1 MYQAKSKNIA
11 LTPHFY
17 GFPCRDPHGFIK
29 PNKEITDFGSTALIL
44 ETDQLRLQQ
53 VLLNL

>member
-1 MYQAKSKNIA
+1 MYQAKSKNIT

-29 PNKEITDFGSTALIL
+29 PNKEINDFESTALIL